1 MLVVVVVVMVPVRAT
16 VTVAVTLMVYCSRR
30 HVLATLLML
39 EVFPS
44 SKRTEAPVAS
54 LRSGCCFGLVG
65 RGWRWRAAVV
75 SGSLEG
81 GWVCALFLA
90 LDVSP
95 SRRLLEYDQMLT
107 SCIVF
112 QTPKPPRSPRID
124 KAKLELKKEENV
136 TRKVHINSYTNSCRV
151 RIGMEDVHPAPLTQ
165 IIVGRG
171 PAHKHMLGWRR
182 VGT

>member
-81 GWVCALFLA
+81 GLGLRLVLGT
-90 LDVSP
+90 
-95 SRRLLEYDQMLT
+95 RRQPFPTL
-107 SCIVF
+107 
-112 QTPKPPRSPRID
+112 
-124 KAKLELKKEENV
+124 
-136 TRKVHINSYTNSCRV
+136 
-151 RIGMEDVHPAPLTQ
+151 
-165 IIVGRG
+165 VGI
-171 PAHKHMLGWRR
+171 
-182 VGT
+182 